1 MDMNLKIRHY
11 VNIFELCPWYEPTA
25 NKSVSLEELSE
36 VARYNIDIIRS
47 VINDKKVE

>member
-1 MDMNLKIRHY
+1 MNLKIRHY
-11 VNIFELCPWYEPTA
+11 VNILSYALGYEPTA

-36 VARYNIDIIRS
+36 VERYNIDIIRS